1 MREKSYIVYLHINK
15 INRKIYVGI
24 TKYADNPNRRWMNGN
39 GYKKDSI
46 IYKAINKY
54 G

>member
-15 INRKIYVGI
+15 INGKIYVGI

-39 GYKKDSI
+39 GYKKD
-46 IYKAINKY
+46 
-54 G
+54 